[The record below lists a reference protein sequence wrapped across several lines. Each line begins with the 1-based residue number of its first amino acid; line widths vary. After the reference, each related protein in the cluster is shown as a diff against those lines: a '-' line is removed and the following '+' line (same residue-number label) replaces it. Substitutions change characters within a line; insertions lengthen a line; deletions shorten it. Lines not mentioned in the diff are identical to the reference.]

1 MKPCGDE
8 STSAFCDEINAALGA
23 GECARHVMRAPK
35 GFTQDCGKET
45 VEGFPDGNF
54 QCYCVTWSRNKMW
67 SGCQN
72 PTPEQAKEWRIGL
85 LGSGLPEEV
94 TYEPIPL

>member
-8 STSAFCDEINAALGA
+8 STSAFCDAINAALGA
-23 GECARHVMRAPK
+23 GECDKHVMRAPK

-45 VEGFPDGNF
+45 VEGYPDGNF
-54 QCYCVTWSRNKMW
+54 QCYCVAWSRNKMW

-72 PTPEQAKEWRIGL
+72 PDAEEAENMNIGM
-85 LGSGLPEEV
+85 LGEGLPAEV
-94 TYEPIPL
+94 TFEPIPL